1 MKLLVVAVACLVALV
16 AAEEPIVLHY
26 HENIGIQRAEQI
38 RQAELAADFDGSRI
52 TGGSTAALGA
62 YPYMGGLVITLTTG
76 GTSVCGSSLLSNTRL
91 VTAAHCWWDGRNR
104 ARQFTVVLGSIRL
117 FSGGTRLNTNNV
129 QMHGSWNPNNAN
141 NDVAIIV
148 IPWVNYSNT
157 IRNIGLA
164 SGSNDFAG
172 TWAWAAGFG
181 ATGDGHN
188 IGSNQALSHA
198 RLQVI
203 TNAVCRNT
211 FGSSIVVAS
220 TICVSGANRVSTCG
234 GDSGGP
240 LVANNVLIGITSFGS
255 PRGCQQNLP
264 AGFARVTSFNAWIRA
279 RI

>member
-1 MKLLVVAVACLVALV
+1 MKLLVVAAACLVALV

-26 HENIGIQRAEQI
+26 HENIGFKRAEQI
-38 RQAELAADFDGSRI
+38 RQAELAADFDGNRI
-52 TGGSTAALGA
+52 TGGSAASLGA
-62 YPYMGGLVITLTTG
+62 YPFMGGLVIAMTTG
-76 GTSVCGSSLLSNTRL
+76 QTSVCGSSLLTNTRL
-91 VTAAHCWWDGRNR
+91 VTAAHCWWDGRSQ

-117 FSGGTRLNTNNV
+117 FSGGTRINTNRV

-141 NDVAIIV
+141 NDVAV
-148 IPWVNYSNT
+148 ITINSVSYSNN
-157 IRNIGLA
+157 IRNIAMA

-198 RLQVI
+198 RVQVI

-220 TICVSGANRVSTCG
+220 TLCISGANRVSTCG

-240 LVANNVLIGITSFGS
+240 LVANNQLIGITSFGS
-255 PRGCQQNLP
+255 PRGCQQSLP
-264 AGFARVTSFNAWIRA
+264 AGFARVTSFNSWISA
-279 RI
+279 RL